1 MQNLNFYNIV
11 FLFILTPPILKFWSQ
26 CRLNLALLCILLK
39 VILQIG
45 HEKSNSTEI
54 LLASNSSIS
63 TISKNHNYSELTQ
76 DTVEKNSSFRKDIFL
91 SSMRTNNVY
100 FGWFCLGKEIKY
112 LLIIFFHIFYLQ
124 RQGLFKTCRDQ
135 VSTNIKNSKIYNVF
149 SNMFQHLCIKIIV
162 RFKNLFLCY
171 IYISKNSANLLVYKS
186 VLEFLI
192 SKEKEPFFAVI
203 SILVSVL
210 TPSPQMRNSK
220 SLNKTKS

>member
-1 MQNLNFYNIV
+1 
-11 FLFILTPPILKFWSQ
+11 
-26 CRLNLALLCILLK
+26 
-39 VILQIG
+39 
-45 HEKSNSTEI
+45 
-54 LLASNSSIS
+54 
-63 TISKNHNYSELTQ
+63 
-76 DTVEKNSSFRKDIFL
+76 
-91 SSMRTNNVY
+91 
-100 FGWFCLGKEIKY
+100 
-112 LLIIFFHIFYLQ
+112 
-124 RQGLFKTCRDQ
+124 
-135 VSTNIKNSKIYNVF
+135 
-149 SNMFQHLCIKIIV
+149 MFQHLCIKIIV